1 MDFSGKVAVV
11 TGGSRGIGLA
21 ITEALLQRGMKV
33 AVWSRKAKDLGKA
46 NCISLVCDVSDKHSV
61 RQAFENTLSHFGG
74 RLDVL
79 VNNAGIGYSGDI
91 AEQPFTQWEE
101 MFAVNVHG
109 IFHCVQ
115 ACLPAMGQG
124 GHIVNIAS
132 LAAKSGLE
140 NMGGYCA
147 TKFAVRGLSET
158 MFKELRPKGV
168 KVTCVMPGSVAT
180 DIFKTM
186 GAHQPPKNPLQP
198 GDVADAVVSCLNMSG
213 NNLIS
218 EIEVRPFQPSLAPR
232 SL

>member
-11 TGGSRGIGLA
+11 TGGGRGIGLA
-21 ITEALLQRGMKV
+21 ITDSLLQRGMKV
-33 AVWSRKAKDLGKA
+33 AIWSRKAQELGRSD
-46 NCISLVCDVSDKHSV
+46 CVSLVCDVSDKRSV
-61 RQAFENTLSHFGG
+61 QQAYQNTVRHFGS

-79 VNNAGIGYSGDI
+79 INNAGIGYSGDI
-91 AEQPFTQWEE
+91 AEQPFSQWEE

-132 LAAKSGLE
+132 LAGKTGLE
-140 NMGGYCA
+140 NLGGYCA

-158 MFKELRPKGV
+158 LFKELRPKGV
-168 KVTCVMPGSVAT
+168 KVTCVLPGSVET
-180 DIFKTM
+180 EIFKTM

-198 GDVADAVVSCLNMSG
+198 SDIADAVLSCLSMSG

-218 EIEVRPFQPSLAPR
+218 EIEVRPFQPSQSKA
-232 SL
+232 